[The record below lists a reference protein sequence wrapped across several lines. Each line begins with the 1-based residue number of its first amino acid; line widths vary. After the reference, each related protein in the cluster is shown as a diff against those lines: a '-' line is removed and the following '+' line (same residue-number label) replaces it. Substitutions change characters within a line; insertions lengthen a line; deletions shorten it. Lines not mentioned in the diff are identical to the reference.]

1 MPLSQDQN
9 QALLDQNGHGGT
21 AAAWSALSAL
31 PEVTYTFDIPGSP
44 RGVGHVIVA
53 TGAALDCVGSRM
65 LDVLTLCAEVP
76 GEMISARSAA
86 RAGQECVYA
95 LSIDSGQR
103 EVKVRAASY
112 DEATA
117 WPRPPASYAA

>member
-1 MPLSQDQN
+1 M
-9 QALLDQNGHGGT
+9 
-21 AAAWSALSAL
+21 
-31 PEVTYTFDIPGSP
+31 
-44 RGVGHVIVA
+44 IVA

-76 GEMISARSAA
+76 GEMISGRSAA

-103 EVKVRAASY
+103 EVNVRAASY

-117 WPRPPASYAA
+117 WPQAASQHASYAA